1 MGLFARM
8 ETVIK
13 SKMNKV
19 LNRME
24 DPRETLDY
32 SYEKQLELLQN
43 VKRGVAEVTTSK
55 KRLQLQRVKLML
67 NINKLEGQAKGAVAA
82 NREDLARLALERKAA
97 LVQQVEGIDREIEE
111 LEKQEEKLIAAEER
125 LSTKV
130 EIFRTRKESIKAQ
143 YSAAEAQVKVNESVT
158 GISEEMADIG
168 LAIERA
174 EDKTEDMKARA
185 DAIDE
190 LMEAGTL
197 QDLTSGRD
205 DVDRELSKIGV
216 KSSVES
222 ELARLKAETGKS
234 PEKAKIGEESK
245 SAEEKG
251 DSWVIIRIMGEGQ
264 YQASNALRSELN
276 KIDDRIVTLVEEGN
290 AVEFRRELKRLIS
303 MIKEKAMPIDA
314 KEIVNSDIIVP
325 PADMSFDEAKA
336 VFKKPGIIED

>member
-55 KRLQLQRVKLML
+55 KRLQLQRAKLTQ
-67 NINKLEGQAKGAVAA
+67 NADKLDGQAKDAIAA
-82 NREDLARLALERKAA
+82 NRDDLARLALERKAA
-97 LVQQVEGIDREIEE
+97 LVQQVEGIDKEIAE
-111 LEKQEEKLIAAEER
+111 LEKQEEKLITAEKR

-158 GISEEMADIG
+158 GISEEMADVG
-168 LAIERA
+168 LALERA
-174 EDKTEDMKARA
+174 ENKTEEMKARA

-197 QDLTSGRD
+197 QDLTGSKD
-205 DVDRELSKIGV
+205 DIDRELSKIKAQGN
-216 KSSVES
+216 VES
-222 ELARLKAETGKS
+222 ELARLKAEAGKGS
-234 PEKAKIGEESK
+234 EKAKIEKEGK
-245 SAEEKG
+245 SAEEK
-251 DSWVIIRIMGEGQ
+251 
-264 YQASNALRSELN
+264 
-276 KIDDRIVTLVEEGN
+276 
-290 AVEFRRELKRLIS
+290 
-303 MIKEKAMPIDA
+303 KE
-314 KEIVNSDIIVP
+314 V
-325 PADMSFDEAKA
+325 
-336 VFKKPGIIED
+336 